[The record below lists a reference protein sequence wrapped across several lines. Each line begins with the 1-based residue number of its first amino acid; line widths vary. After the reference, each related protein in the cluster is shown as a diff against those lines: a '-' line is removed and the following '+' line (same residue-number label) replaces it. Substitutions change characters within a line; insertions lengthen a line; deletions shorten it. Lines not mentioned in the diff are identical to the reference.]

1 MEHGSARGVLPEDLS
16 VTPSRSPE
24 VVVSLDCDDLTVLT
38 LALEDFIVK
47 TEKANMGRSLRFNL
61 QMIYGLYKRL
71 HYPRDI
77 TPRGRYG

>member
-1 MEHGSARGVLPEDLS
+1 M
-16 VTPSRSPE
+16 
-24 VVVSLDCDDLTVLT
+24 VSLDRDDLTVLT

-47 TEKANMGRSLRFNL
+47 TEKANL

-71 HYPRDI
+71 HYLRDI